1 MLLFAIFIGAGI
13 ACQSAV
19 NAKLRSYVLSPFTA
33 SMISFFVGAVALT
46 ILTFTSGYLFWEE
59 WGQLKGE
66 PLWIFTGGFLGV
78 ISLTMNVILFTK
90 IGGVQTAVLSIF
102 GQIFM
107 GTLLDQFGWLHSQV
121 QPLTV
126 LKVLGLVLVVIGV
139 VLVTEVI
146 VVKQNGQSSNIG
158 WKVVGVFAGMA
169 GAAQAP
175 VNGRLGVVLE
185 SPLLASQI
193 SFYVGVLTLL
203 LVVLVT
209 KSPVKTIKFAVNSGV
224 RNYWIF
230 AGGLLGAIYVYG
242 AATLAPIIGT
252 GQLVVFALFGQLVG
266 SVVIDRF
273 GLFGAMN
280 KDITRGKIMGLVSMF
295 VGVIVINLV

>member
-1 MLLFAIFIGAGI
+1 VLLFAILIGAGI

-33 SMISFFVGAVALT
+33 SMISFTVGAVALT

-78 ISLTMNVILFTK
+78 ISLTMNVVLFPK
-90 IGGVQTAVLSIF
+90 LGGVQTAVLSIF

-126 LKVLGLVLVVIGV
+126 LKVLGLALVVVGV
-139 VLVTEVI
+139 VLVTEVFF
-146 VVKQNGQSSNIG
+146 VKQGGESSNIG
-158 WKVVGVFAGMA
+158 WKAVGVFAGMA

-175 VNGRLGVVLE
+175 VNGRLGVVLD
-185 SPLLASQI
+185 SPLLSSQI

-203 LVVLVT
+203 VIVLVT
-209 KSPVKTIKFAVNSGV
+209 KSPVKTIKLAVNSGI

-230 AGGLLGAIYVYG
+230 AGGLLGALYVYG
-242 AATLAPIIGT
+242 AAMLAPIIGT

-266 SVVIDRF
+266 SVCIDRF
-273 GLFGAMN
+273 GLFGAMK
-280 KDITRGKIMGLVSMF
+280 KDITRGKILGLVCMLL
-295 VGVIVINLV
+295 GVVVINLV

>member
-1 MLLFAIFIGAGI
+1 MLLFAILIGAGI

-33 SMISFFVGAVALT
+33 SMISFTVGAVALT

-78 ISLTMNVILFTK
+78 ISLTMNVVLFPK
-90 IGGVQTAVLSIF
+90 LGGVQTAVLSIF

-126 LKVLGLVLVVIGV
+126 LKVLGLALVLVGVVFATEVLVV
-139 VLVTEVI
+139 
-146 VVKQNGQSSNIG
+146 KQSGESSNIG
-158 WKVVGVFAGMA
+158 WKAVGVFAGMA

-175 VNGRLGVVLE
+175 VNGQLGVVLD
-185 SPLLASQI
+185 SPLLSSQI

-203 LVVLVT
+203 VIVLVT
-209 KSPVKTIKFAVNSGV
+209 KSPVKTIKLAVNSGL

-230 AGGLLGAIYVYG
+230 AGGLLGALYVYG
-242 AATLAPIIGT
+242 AAMLAPIIGT

-266 SVVIDRF
+266 SVCIDRF
-273 GLFGAMN
+273 GLFGAMK
-280 KDITRGKIMGLVSMF
+280 KDITRGKILGLVCMLL
-295 VGVIVINLV
+295 GVVVINLV